1 MTLLRKVTGSE
12 SEHFAQLLL
21 ALAFIEIKSLQRALQ
36 THCAFHNQA
45 RETINIC
52 ALAARFPKFLQN
64 LSFFLLS
71 FAISIGGPWSH
82 LFLFL
87 VRNRFSLFLIKSIRF
102 IFSPKTYFVRRK
114 FSNSLEK
121 ASSTWF
127 GNLRGF
133 SFVGLFLLL
142 LSYLSRKVHGK
153 DQLPCINLLKI
164 HFFTATT
171 RFFFGN

>member
-21 ALAFIEIKSLQRALQ
+21 ALTFIEIKSLQRALQ
-36 THCAFHNQA
+36 IHCAFHNQA

-52 ALAARFPKFLQN
+52 TLAARFPKFLQN
-64 LSFFLLS
+64 PSFFSPHLCNFSRWSLIPS
-71 FAISIGGPWSH
+71 ISI
-82 LFLFL
+82 
-87 VRNRFSLFLIKSIRF
+87 VKNRFSLFLMKFTRSLF
-102 IFSPKTYFVRRK
+102 PPKTYLVRRK

-142 LSYLSRKVHGK
+142 LSYLPEKSVERISFLVSI
-153 DQLPCINLLKI
+153 C
-164 HFFTATT
+164 
-171 RFFFGN
+171 

>member
-21 ALAFIEIKSLQRALQ
+21 ALTFIEIKSLQRALQ
-36 THCAFHNQA
+36 IHCAFHNQA

-52 ALAARFPKFLQN
+52 TPAARFPKFLQN
-64 LSFFLLS
+64 LSFFLLIC
-71 FAISIGGPWSH
+71 AISLGGPWSH
-82 LFLFL
+82 LFLSI
-87 VRNRFSLFLIKSIRF
+87 VKNRFSLFLMKFTRSLF
-102 IFSPKTYFVRRK
+102 LPKTYLVRRK

-142 LSYLSRKVHGK
+142 LSYLPEKSVERISFLVSI
-153 DQLPCINLLKI
+153 C
-164 HFFTATT
+164 
-171 RFFFGN
+171 